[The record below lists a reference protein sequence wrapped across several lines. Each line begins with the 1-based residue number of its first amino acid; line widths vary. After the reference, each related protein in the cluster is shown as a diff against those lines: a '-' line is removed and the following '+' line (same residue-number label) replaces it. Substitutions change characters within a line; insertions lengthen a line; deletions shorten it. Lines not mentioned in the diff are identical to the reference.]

1 MADSIARRVAAI
13 RRFNRFYTQR
23 IGVLSEQLNRSPF
36 SLTEAR
42 VLYEIAHREESTAS
56 EIGSDLGL
64 DAGYL
69 SRILS
74 AFARKKLIRK
84 KASSSDA
91 RKSLLRLT
99 DRGQQAFARLN
110 AESQHDISS
119 LLSRVA
125 VGDQRRLITAMRT
138 IESALS
144 AEPEHGAPFIL
155 RPPRAGDMG
164 WVVERHGILYA
175 EEYGWNEEFEAL
187 VAQIVADFIRNFDPK
202 RERCWIAERRGEN
215 AGCVFLVKK
224 RGKIAQLRLLLVEP
238 SARGLGI
245 GKRLVGE
252 CIRFSRR
259 AGYRKMMLWTNDV
272 LHAAR
277 HIYERNGFRLVE
289 EKKHHSF
296 GHDLVGQ
303 NWELRL

>member
-1 MADSIARRVAAI
+1 MDSMARRVAAM

-23 IGVLSEQLNRSPF
+23 IGILDERLNRSPF

-99 DRGQQAFARLN
+99 GHGQQAFARLN

-119 LLSRVA
+119 LLSRTA

-138 IESALS
+138 IERALE
-144 AEPEHGAPFIL
+144 AEPENGAPFIL

-187 VAQIVADFIRNFDPK
+187 VAQIVADFVRNFDPK
-202 RERCWIAERRGEN
+202 HERCWVAERRGEN

-224 RGKIAQLRLLLVEP
+224 SETISKLRLLLVEP

-245 GKRLVGE
+245 GKRLVSE
-252 CIRFSRR
+252 CIRFARR

-289 EKKHHSF
+289 EEKHHSF

-303 NWELRL
+303 NWELKL